1 MHCVHPWQQCQWIH
15 CTLHCAL
22 PIHCALCTV
31 HIAVYTSLTAV
42 PASLNSICKV
52 RCLQP
57 SQLATLNSV
66 MCSNKNCCN
75 SIKYQLQ
82 HKFQTGATS
91 CSASANTSCSC
102 SISIAIW
109 RSTIC
114 STCNSCS
121 ASISTSCSCSTRIV
135 DNAWL
140 PFDEVVWGHAACLRL
155 IPKLLC
161 LQICSIVP
169 SLSLSDAHCNVTRVM
184 CFQLH
189 SLKVALSLC
198 LLPYLLKFISMWGK
212 GKYQAK
218 EWPI

>member
-22 PIHCALCTV
+22 PIHCALCTLQCT
-31 HIAVYTSLTAV
+31 HRWQLCQ
-42 PASLNSICKV
+42 PAWIQSAKWGACNLVS
-52 RCLQP
+52 LQP
-57 SQLATLNSV
+57 WTVWCAV
-66 MCSNKNCCN
+66 IRIDDN

-82 HKFQTGATS
+82 HKYQTGATS
-91 CSASANTSCSC
+91 CSASASTSCSC
-102 SISIAIW
+102 SIWIAIG

-184 CFQLH
+184 RFQLH